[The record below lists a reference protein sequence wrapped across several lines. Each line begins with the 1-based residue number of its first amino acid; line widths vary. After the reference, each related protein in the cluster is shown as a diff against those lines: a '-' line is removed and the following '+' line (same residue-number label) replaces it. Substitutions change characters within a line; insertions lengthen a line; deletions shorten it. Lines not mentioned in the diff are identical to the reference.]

1 MKPILGM
8 LLIAGG
14 IVLLVG
20 EFSGK
25 IKFPLGSTG
34 GTTA

>member
-1 MKPILGM
+1 MKAIFGM

-25 IKFPLGSTG
+25 ITFPLGSTS
-34 GTTA
+34 